1 MKKRIKYLGIAF
13 IVILS
18 LVGIWLIFNYDRK
31 YDKKE
36 ENKEPQI
43 IEGISMII
51 NFIFRFN

>member
-1 MKKRIKYLGIAF
+1 MKKRIKYWGIAF